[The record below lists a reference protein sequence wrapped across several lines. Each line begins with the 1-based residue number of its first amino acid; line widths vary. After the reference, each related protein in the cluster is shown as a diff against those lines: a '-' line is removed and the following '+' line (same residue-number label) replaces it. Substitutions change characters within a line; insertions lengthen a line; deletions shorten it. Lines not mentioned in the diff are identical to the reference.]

1 MKNQKNRF
9 EIPLYSFLLV
19 FCAVF
24 FYGTFQIRKGRAATL
39 SDTFM
44 PRLTI
49 IILAVLLL
57 VLLCQSIAKQWK
69 FRGEKQSEEE
79 KAVNRFCTLRFFY
92 VLVIMAVSVWLMDK
106 LGFVISMTIFLLLLF
121 IGLAENGKPK
131 WKIILPLSILFPLV
145 MFIVYL
151 KVFSILLPPGILNI

>member
-49 IILAVLLL
+49 IILAVLIL
-57 VLLCQSIAKQWK
+57 V
-69 FRGEKQSEEE
+69 
-79 KAVNRFCTLRFFY
+79 
-92 VLVIMAVSVWLMDK
+92 
-106 LGFVISMTIFLLLLF
+106 
-121 IGLAENGKPK
+121 
-131 WKIILPLSILFPLV
+131 
-145 MFIVYL
+145 
-151 KVFSILLPPGILNI
+151 